1 MHEKDF
7 EFLVEEGF
15 SIPGMDE
22 KGILV
27 KGNDTKLIQ
36 QIKFLWPSWMNVMN
50 NLHILH
56 ECKSDEHVFY

>member
-1 MHEKDF
+1 MNMEKILNHNYMMHEKDF

-27 KGNDTKLIQ
+27 KGNDTKQIQ
-36 QIKFLWPSWMNVMN
+36 RIKFSKAFLNKNHKESP
-50 NLHILH
+50 
-56 ECKSDEHVFY
+56 

>member
-1 MHEKDF
+1 MMPEKDF

-15 SIPGMDE
+15 SIPRIDE

-27 KGNDTKLIQ
+27 KGNDSKQIQ
-36 QIKFLWPSWMNVMN
+36 QIKSLQPFEWKSWI

-56 ECKSDEHVFY
+56 ECKDDMIY

>member
-1 MHEKDF
+1 MMHEKDF

-27 KGNDTKLIQ
+27 KRNDSKQIQ
-36 QIKFLWPSWMNVMN
+36 QM
-50 NLHILH
+50 
-56 ECKSDEHVFY
+56 KSL

>member
-22 KGILV
+22 NGILV
-27 KGNDTKLIQ
+27 KGNDTK
-36 QIKFLWPSWMNVMN
+36 MNSTN
-50 NLHILH
+50 EIPIA
-56 ECKSDEHVFY
+56 F

>member
-1 MHEKDF
+1 MEKIHNHNYMMHEKDF

-27 KGNDTKLIQ
+27 KGNDSKQIQ
-36 QIKFLWPSWMNVMN
+36 QM
-50 NLHILH
+50 
-56 ECKSDEHVFY
+56 KSL